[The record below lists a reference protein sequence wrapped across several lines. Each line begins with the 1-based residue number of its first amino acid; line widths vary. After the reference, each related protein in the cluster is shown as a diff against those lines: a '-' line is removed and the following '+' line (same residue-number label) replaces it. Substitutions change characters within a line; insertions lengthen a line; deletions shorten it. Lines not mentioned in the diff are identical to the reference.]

1 VLIGGAPIAGTP
13 IASDLLE
20 QAGATVVADSPGPA
34 FISAPAQRTSHRA
47 VAGYA
52 LAFAAAGALTL
63 AAPGDAI
70 GSTNYTVG
78 TQRAAVASAQ
88 PAPRIFR
95 SNALFV
101 VVAADPVPAARI
113 EAAPQVHH
121 QPAPYVHGT
130 APASV
135 APGTDTPVG
144 RYRLTVPQYPEQG
157 RPWVRGTAPESV
169 AEVFSIARA
178 FVAEQ
183 DVWNVI
189 APRFFGRQV
198 VEGEAPPSGTDTIGA
213 LSYTVGTHRAAWAEA
228 NGRGT
233 WVHGTAPDSVA
244 PAEQPPSRFLLALPQ
259 PPIAGTGFVHGPTP
273 DPLPV
278 ADTPIGRFA
287 FSYQIVLDTAS
298 GRVWGRPVVG
308 QVIGT
313 DTAVG
318 VFRATVQQFYVPPA
332 YGSVTRMD
340 VDAIGPPPFVPPAID
355 EWLVRARRRGV
366 R

>member
-1 VLIGGAPIAGTP
+1 MLIGGAPIAGTP

-169 AEVFSIARA
+169 AEVFALARSFA
-178 FVAEQ
+178 AEQ

-189 APRFFGRQV
+189 APQFFGRPI
-198 VEGEAPPSGTDTIGA
+198 VEGAPPPSGTDTIGA

-233 WVHGTAPDSVA
+233 WVHGTPPDSVA
-244 PAEQPPSRFLLALPQ
+244 APEQPRPRFLAAIPQ
-259 PPIAGTGFVHGPTP
+259 PPIAGAGFVHGPTP
-273 DPLPV
+273 APLPA
-278 ADTPIGRFA
+278 ADTPIGRFEFA
-287 FSYQIVLDTAS
+287 YQAVIDPAQ
-298 GRVWGRPVVG
+298 GRVWGRRIVEA
-308 QVIGT
+308 VIGT

-318 VFRATVQQFYVPPA
+318 VFRVSAQQFFMPPA
-332 YGSVTRMD
+332 YGRVQRMD
-340 VDAIGPPPFVPPAID
+340 VDAIGPPPVVAAAD
-355 EWLVRARRRGV
+355 EWIIRARRRG
-366 R
+366 RR